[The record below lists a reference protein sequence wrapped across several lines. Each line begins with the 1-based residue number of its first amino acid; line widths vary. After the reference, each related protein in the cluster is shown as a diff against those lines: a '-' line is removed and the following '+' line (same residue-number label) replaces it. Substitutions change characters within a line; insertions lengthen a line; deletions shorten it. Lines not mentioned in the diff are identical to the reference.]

1 MDIVILGGTG
11 FVGRALS
18 AALREEGHQVT
29 TYGRKLFE
37 SDTALTNALNQQSV
51 LIMLNGAN
59 IGQRW
64 SDAYKR
70 ELWRSRIDVAGQ
82 VQHALSQCDQ
92 PPQRI
97 FCTSAIG
104 LYPQNT
110 CNQPHTE
117 ACTDVD
123 SSFLGELG
131 QAWEQASLAL
141 TPTPTILRFGVVLG
155 KNGGALA
162 KMLPAFKLGLGGPIA
177 GGKQC
182 FSWIHIEDLINAYRF
197 LLANPHLNGTFNLT
211 SPNPV
216 SQADFGLAL
225 AKTLHRP
232 FWLPMP
238 QWQLKLMFGEGA
250 QVLTHS
256 SAVIPER
263 LIQAGFS
270 FCHANIHDA
279 LYNLLNTNLI
289 K

>member
-1 MDIVILGGTG
+1 MKIVILGGTG
-11 FVGRALS
+11 FVGRALT
-18 AALREEGHQVT
+18 AALRAEGHQVT
-29 TYGRKLFE
+29 SHSRKIFE
-37 SDTALTNALNQQSV
+37 SDHALTQALNQQSI

-64 SDAYKR
+64 SEAYKR
-70 ELWRSRIDVAGQ
+70 ELWRSRIDVAEQ
-82 VQHALSQCDQ
+82 VQRALTRCDQ

-110 CNQPHTE
+110 CAQPHTE
-117 ACTDVD
+117 ACTQVD
-123 SSFLGELG
+123 DSFLGQLG
-131 QAWEQASLAL
+131 HAWEQASLAL
-141 TPTPTILRFGVVLG
+141 TPKPTILRFGVVLG

-197 LLANPHLNGTFNLT
+197 LLARPELNGIFNLT
-211 SPNPV
+211 SPNPL
-216 SQADFGLAL
+216 SQADFGRSL

-238 QWQLKLMFGEGA
+238 EWQLKLLFGEGA

-263 LIQAGFS
+263 LTEAGFEFS
-270 FCHANIHDA
+270 YADIEQALKNI
-279 LYNLLNTNLI
+279 LN
-289 K
+289 

>member
-29 TYGRKLFE
+29 SYGRKLFE

-82 VQHALSQCDQ
+82 VQRALSRCDQ

-211 SPNPV
+211 SPNPL
-216 SQADFGLAL
+216 SQADFGRAL
-225 AKTLHRP
+225 AQTLHRP

-238 QWQLKLMFGEGA
+238 EWQLKLMFGEGA

-263 LIQAGFS
+263 LIQAGFEFQFPQIS
-270 FCHANIHDA
+270 EALSNII
-279 LYNLLNTNLI
+279 NT
-289 K
+289 KA

>member
-18 AALREEGHQVT
+18 TALRADGHQVT
-29 TYGRKLFE
+29 SYGRKLFE
-37 SDTALTNALNQQSV
+37 SDAALTNALNQQSV

-64 SDAYKR
+64 SEAYKR
-70 ELWRSRIDVAGQ
+70 ELWRSRIDVAEQ
-82 VQHALSQCDQ
+82 VQRALTRCDQ

-110 CNQPHTE
+110 CAQPHTE

-123 SSFLGELG
+123 QSFLGELG
-131 QAWEQASLAL
+131 QAWEQASLGL
-141 TPTPTILRFGVVLG
+141 TPSPTILRFGVVLG

-197 LLANPHLNGTFNLT
+197 LLSNPQLNGTFNLT
-211 SPNPV
+211 SPNPL
-216 SQADFGLAL
+216 SQADFGRAL

-238 QWQLKLMFGEGA
+238 EWQLKLMFGEGA

-263 LIQAGFS
+263 LIQAGLGF
-270 FCHANIHDA
+270 AYGNIDSA
-279 LYNLLNTNLI
+279 LNNLL
-289 K
+289 